1 MVGQQVPPG
10 YYVSNSSDA
19 DVFYADKN
27 DNFYFKKEIG
37 DKWSRTDKWNFDH
50 ICDVET
56 VNEQQGVSASV
67 DSHAGE
73 GMEVQVSAHIGVSV
87 SDVMKWHYV
96 NPDGNQATVWAGP
109 EGGPGEGMSLDAGV
123 WYDKDGNIHVKFST
137 CGVIPHVAFG
147 TDLVINPKTVE
158 NLDKPTADDKAFSK
172 GLTQGLTLGIADK
185 APPVITHT
193 VATLHKAADD
203 LGKLL

>member
-1 MVGQQVPPG
+1 MTGQKVPPG

-19 DVFYADKN
+19 DVFYADKSG
-27 DNFYFKKEIG
+27 DFYFRKEIG

-56 VNEQQGVSASV
+56 VNEQQGVSASM
-67 DSHAGE
+67 DSHDGR
-73 GMEVQVSAHIGVSV
+73 GFEVKVSAHIGVTV

-109 EGGPGEGMSLDAGV
+109 EGGLGEGASVDAGV

-158 NLDKPTADDKAFSK
+158 DLGKPTAADKAFAK
-172 GLTQGLTLGIADK
+172 GLTQGLTLGISDK
-185 APPVITHT
+185 APPVITHS
-193 VATLHKAADD
+193 VATLHKVADD
-203 LGKLL
+203 LGKIL

>member
-1 MVGQQVPPG
+1 MAGQEVPPG

-19 DVFYADKN
+19 DVFYTDK
-27 DNFYFKKEIG
+27 DGNFYFRKETG
-37 DKWSRTDKWNFDH
+37 YKWSRTDKWNFDH

-56 VNEQQGVSASV
+56 VNEEQGVSASV
-67 DSHAGE
+67 DSHDGR
-73 GMEVQVSAHIGVSV
+73 GFEVKVSAHIGVTV

-109 EGGPGEGMSLDAGV
+109 EGGPGEGASVDAGV
-123 WYDKDGNIHVKFST
+123 WYDKEGDIHVKLST

-147 TDLVINPKTVE
+147 ADLVINPKTVE
-158 NLDKPTADDKAFSK
+158 DLDKPTEDDKQFSK
-172 GLTQGLTLGIADK
+172 GLTQGLTLGISDK
-185 APPVITHT
+185 APPVITDS
-193 VATLHKAADD
+193 VATIHKVADD

>member
-1 MVGQQVPPG
+1 MTGQEVPSG

-19 DVFYADKN
+19 DVFYVDKRG
-27 DNFYFKKEIG
+27 NFYFRKEIG
-37 DKWSRTDKWNFDH
+37 KKWSRTDKWNFDH

-56 VNEQQGVSASV
+56 VN
-67 DSHAGE
+67 
-73 GMEVQVSAHIGVSV
+73 AHIGVTI

-109 EGGPGEGMSLDAGV
+109 EGGPGEGVSVDAGV
-123 WYDKDGNIHVKFST
+123 WYDKNGDIHVKFST
-137 CGVIPHVAFG
+137 CGVIPHLAFG
-147 TDLVINPKTVE
+147 TSLVINPKTVE
-158 NLDKPTADDKAFSK
+158 DLDKPTADDKAFSK

-193 VATLHKAADD
+193 VATLHKLADD
-203 LGKLL
+203 LGKIL

>member
-1 MVGQQVPPG
+1 MVGQEVPSG

-19 DVFYADKN
+19 DVFYADKSG
-27 DNFYFKKEIG
+27 NFYFKKEIG

-56 VNEQQGVSASV
+56 VNEEQGVAASV
-67 DSHAGE
+67 DSHDGR
-73 GMEVQVSAHIGVSV
+73 GMEIRVSAHIGVTV
-87 SDVMKWHYV
+87 SDVMKWHYI

-109 EGGPGEGMSLDAGV
+109 EGGPGEGASVDAGV

-158 NLDKPTADDKAFSK
+158 DLGKPTADDKVFAK
-172 GLTQGLTLGIADK
+172 GLTQGLTLGISDK

-193 VATLHKAADD
+193 VAALHKLADG
-203 LGKLL
+203 LGKLV

>member
-37 DKWSRTDKWNFDH
+37 DKWSRTDKWNFAH

-67 DSHAGE
+67 DSHDGE
-73 GMEVQVSAHIGVSV
+73 GMEVKISAHIGVSV

>member
-1 MVGQQVPPG
+1 
-10 YYVSNSSDA
+10 
-19 DVFYADKN
+19 
-27 DNFYFKKEIG
+27 
-37 DKWSRTDKWNFDH
+37 
-50 ICDVET
+50 
-56 VNEQQGVSASV
+56 
-67 DSHAGE
+67 
-73 GMEVQVSAHIGVSV
+73 
-87 SDVMKWHYV
+87 MKWHYV

-123 WYDKDGNIHVKFST
+123 WYDKEGNIHVKFST

-147 TDLVINPKTVE
+147 ADLVINPKTVE
-158 NLDKPTADDKAFSK
+158 DLDKPTADDKAFSK

-193 VATLHKAADD
+193 VATLHKVADD

>member
-1 MVGQQVPPG
+1 M
-10 YYVSNSSDA
+10 
-19 DVFYADKN
+19 DKN
-27 DNFYFKKEIG
+27 GNFYFRKEIG
-37 DKWSRTDKWNFDH
+37 KKWSRTDKWNFDH

-56 VNEQQGVSASV
+56 VNEEQGVSASV
-67 DSHAGE
+67 DSHDGR
-73 GMEVQVSAHIGVSV
+73 GFEVKVSAHIGVTV

-109 EGGPGEGMSLDAGV
+109 EGGPGDGVSVDAGV

-147 TDLVINPKTVE
+147 ADLVINPKTVE
-158 NLDKPTADDKAFSK
+158 NLDKPTDADKAFSK
-172 GLTQGLTLGIADK
+172 GLTEGLTLGIADK

-193 VATLHKAADD
+193 VATLHKVADD
-203 LGKLL
+203 LDKIF